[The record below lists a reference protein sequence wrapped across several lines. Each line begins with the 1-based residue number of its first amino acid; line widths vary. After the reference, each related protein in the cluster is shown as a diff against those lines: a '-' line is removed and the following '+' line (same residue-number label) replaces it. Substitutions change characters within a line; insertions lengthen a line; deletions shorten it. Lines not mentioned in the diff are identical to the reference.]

1 MKAFEVLR
9 HEAIHNCF
17 LRIALT
23 GFFKT
28 EEGFDRVVFSKTL
41 DTALF

>member
-1 MKAFEVLR
+1 MKAFEALR

-17 LRIALT
+17 LRIAFT

-28 EEGFDRVVFSKTL
+28 EEGLDRVLFTKTL
-41 DTALF
+41 DIALF